1 MRTNLILILRA
12 CGITFA
18 ALLALGFCMSCS
30 PFGLVTLI
38 GIVAG
43 GVAYIVPLNVLFLM
57 FLRFGLKFHYIFRS
71 LKQLVTEC
79 ILMLTLMIVL
89 PCIDSRGFITR
100 HLAIFVSGGL
110 AIIYVIIRIAAL
122 YHPQIIKWGN
132 NEIWHEDDSN
142 KATLSSIFIGL
153 SITSLPLCLF
163 SSFVMNPLFA
173 YILETLIVIMAL
185 VSHIRK
191 WKCAL

>member
-18 ALLALGFCMSCS
+18 ALLALGFFMSCS
-30 PFGLVTLI
+30 PLGLVTLI

-43 GVAYIVPLNVLFLM
+43 GVTYIVSFNVLFLM

-71 LKQLVTEC
+71 LKQIVTEI

-89 PCIDSRGFITR
+89 PCMDSHGFITR

-122 YHPQIIKWGN
+122 YHPQIVKWGN
-132 NEIWHEDDSN
+132 NENWHEDDSN

-185 VSHIRK
+185 VSHICK

>member
-18 ALLALGFCMSCS
+18 ALLALGFCISCS

-71 LKQLVTEC
+71 MKQLVTEI

-89 PCIDSRGFITR
+89 PCMDSHGFITR

-122 YHPQIIKWGN
+122 YHPQIVKWGN
-132 NEIWHEDDSN
+132 NENWHEDDSN